1 MKDIIETVLRHP
13 IASVIVISVTAC
25 GIADIIRAKKGVP
38 GEPFIRITVNK
49 TKNVV

>member
-1 MKDIIETVLRHP
+1 MNDIIETVLRHP
-13 IASVIVISVTAC
+13 IASVIVIGVTAS
-25 GIADIIRAKKGVP
+25 GIADIIRAKKGVA